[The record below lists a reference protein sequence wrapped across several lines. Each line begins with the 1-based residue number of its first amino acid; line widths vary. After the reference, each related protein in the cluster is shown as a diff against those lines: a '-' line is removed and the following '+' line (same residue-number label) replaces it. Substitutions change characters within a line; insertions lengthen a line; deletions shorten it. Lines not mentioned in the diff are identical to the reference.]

1 MDSLKI
7 GSDKSNS
14 LFEIELD
21 SYEQDEFLE
30 SLSKNT
36 TRKKRER
43 AKILTK
49 DDFGGA
55 LDKEEYVDALTDD
68 ERKKIENA
76 TDKKNQEQ
84 VKEDIKKG
92 KIKDWNDRVRGVK
105 KGTGSGTQD
114 TEQATEPNDEVRL
127 QEARNKQFINRLNK
141 WQQALNLIKVRNGG
155 KNSGSF
161 DTAVENIKSLMFAS
175 TKPFSLHRVGPTKTP
190 AYIKRLEIV
199 KETIQNLDKAL
210 AELLEESEK
219 EVETKVIR
227 NMAETSG
234 KMLRYIDNE
243 AGVAFEKGLVTTWAT
258 ILEYS
263 QGEYS
268 DVEVT
273 VDQKE
278 QLRQEE
284 EEKKEKA
291 KAEKEEEWKEK
302 RRKQLRK
309 QIQKEKQEEEQRKI
323 KEEKQEELGDI
334 ELKDLSET
342 TEKEKEKEREET
354 EEERI
359 ERTIR
364 GEIAERKAVESL
376 REQVKKAEA
385 EKKEKEKKEA
395 AEKKE
400 KAKNAAKEKKEKD
413 NKDKA
418 LKKEQKRI
426 EKRLEQIRGEVRK
439 EKKEEETEGVELDD
453 FSERIEGET
462 DEERE
467 IRKEDKEVILRFVA
481 EEKLRIAREKGKEDA
496 KQKAKE
502 EKENNKKEAQSK
514 REEEK
519 KKREADSFDINKLV
533 AVGRD
538 FASLRGNPSFVVSND
553 FLKQL
558 AVIQSMNGIVGE
570 KESDFSNLVFE
581 YEKDEGSVTVGT
593 GSETIQTDSSA
604 KEDKRLVLTGV
615 RMKSKG
621 RTWKAAPG
629 SGHKYETDEKS
640 VMWFLSFLGLTGKTL
655 DLEKIVTIKSLRI
668 GELEQRLK
676 DAHVAEDV
684 AKRVTAQFV
693 IAKYRLQG
701 EDGFSEDKSDIQR
714 YLYYVSQYNSQAVE
728 MVDGFYQPKM
738 TTNKGF
744 TPKEGETY
752 DLTLGEAGGEGF
764 ESLAGDLTK
773 AFLKLFIGKTRLT
786 FKGIYAVKTQA

>member
-43 AKILTK
+43 AKILTRS
-49 DDFGGA
+49 DFGGA
-55 LDKEEYVDALTDD
+55 LDKDEYADALT
-68 ERKKIENA
+68 EEEKSEIENA
-76 TDKKNQEQ
+76 KDKNE
-84 VKEDIKKG
+84 KERLKEGFKK
-92 KIKDWNDRVRGVK
+92 KKLNDWNDRVRGVK
-105 KGTGSGTQD
+105 KGTGDGTQD
-114 TEQATEPNDEVRL
+114 SEQTSGSNDEVRL
-127 QEARNKQFINRLNK
+127 QEARNKQFINRLNR

-190 AYIKRLEIV
+190 AYIKRLETV

-268 DVEVT
+268 EVEM
-273 VDQKE
+273 
-278 QLRQEE
+278 QESE
-284 EEKKEKA
+284 EEKEKREKA
-291 KAEKEEEWKEK
+291 E
-302 RRKQLRK
+302 
-309 QIQKEKQEEEQRKI
+309 
-323 KEEKQEELGDI
+323 
-334 ELKDLSET
+334 
-342 TEKEKEKEREET
+342 EKEREK
-354 EEERI
+354 
-359 ERTIR
+359 
-364 GEIAERKAVESL
+364 GEKERKK
-376 REQVKKAEA
+376 QVAAE
-385 EKKEKEKKEA
+385 EKER
-395 AEKKE
+395 
-400 KAKNAAKEKKEKD
+400 N
-413 NKDKA
+413 
-418 LKKEQKRI
+418 KRI
-426 EKRLEQIRGEVRK
+426 EKKKK
-439 EKKEEETEGVELDD
+439 EK
-453 FSERIEGET
+453 
-462 DEERE
+462 
-467 IRKEDKEVILRFVA
+467 
-481 EEKLRIAREKGKEDA
+481 
-496 KQKAKE
+496 QKE
-502 EKENNKKEAQSK
+502 EKKQGKELTK
-514 REEEK
+514 LEEIILTEEEK
-519 KKREADSFDINKLV
+519 EKIDLEINEERQKREAERFDINKLI
-533 AVGRD
+533 ADGKE

-570 KESDFSNLVFE
+570 KESDFSNMIFT
-581 YEKDEGSVTVGT
+581 YEKDEPAVSTETEMGT
-593 GSETIQTDSSA
+593 SLSESTAGGDRKLI
-604 KEDKRLVLTGV
+604 LTGV

-621 RTWKAAPG
+621 RTWKASPG

-640 VMWFLSFLGLTGKTL
+640 VMFFLSFLGLTGKTL
-655 DLEKIVTIKSLRI
+655 DLEKVVTIKSLRI
-668 GELEQRLK
+668 GEFEQRLK

-701 EDGFSEDKSDIQR
+701 EDGFSEDKRDIQR
-714 YLYYVSQYNSQAVE
+714 YLYYLSQYNSQAVE
-728 MVDGFYQPKM
+728 MVDGFLQPKM
-738 TTNKGF
+738 TQYKGSALE
-744 TPKEGETY
+744 EGETY
-752 DLTLGEAGGEGF
+752 DLTMGEAGGEGF

-773 AFLKLFIGKTRLT
+773 AFLKLFIGKTRLA
-786 FKGIYAVKTQA
+786 FKGIDTAKTQA

>member
-68 ERKKIENA
+68 ERKRIENA

-84 VKEDIKKG
+84 LKEDIKK
-92 KIKDWNDRVRGVK
+92 KKLNDWNDRVRGVK
-105 KGTGSGTQD
+105 KGTGDGTQD
-114 TEQATEPNDEVRL
+114 SEQTSGSNDEVRL

-175 TKPFSLHRVGPTKTP
+175 TKPFSLHRVGPAKTP
-190 AYIKRLEIV
+190 AYIKRLETV

-278 QLRQEE
+278 QAQRELKKKAAED
-284 EEKKEKA
+284 KEKA
-291 KAEKEEEWKEK
+291 
-302 RRKQLRK
+302 Q
-309 QIQKEKQEEEQRKI
+309 
-323 KEEKQEELGDI
+323 
-334 ELKDLSET
+334 
-342 TEKEKEKEREET
+342 
-354 EEERI
+354 
-359 ERTIR
+359 
-364 GEIAERKAVESL
+364 
-376 REQVKKAEA
+376 
-385 EKKEKEKKEA
+385 
-395 AEKKE
+395 
-400 KAKNAAKEKKEKD
+400 
-413 NKDKA
+413 KDKE

-426 EKRLEQIRGEVRK
+426 GKRLEQIRKEVRK
-439 EKKEEETEGVELDD
+439 DKKKEEETEGLQLEEL
-453 FSERIEGET
+453 SYVVGLT

-467 IRKEDKEVILRFVA
+467 QIEEDKEVIQRFA
-481 EEKLRIAREKGKEDA
+481 
-496 KQKAKE
+496 
-502 EKENNKKEAQSK
+502 
-514 REEEK
+514 EEEK
-519 KKREADSFDINKLV
+519 A
-533 AVGRD
+533 
-538 FASLRGNPSFVVSND
+538 
-553 FLKQL
+553 
-558 AVIQSMNGIVGE
+558 
-570 KESDFSNLVFE
+570 
-581 YEKDEGSVTVGT
+581 
-593 GSETIQTDSSA
+593 
-604 KEDKRLVLTGV
+604 
-615 RMKSKG
+615 
-621 RTWKAAPG
+621 
-629 SGHKYETDEKS
+629 
-640 VMWFLSFLGLTGKTL
+640 
-655 DLEKIVTIKSLRI
+655 
-668 GELEQRLK
+668 
-676 DAHVAEDV
+676 
-684 AKRVTAQFV
+684 
-693 IAKYRLQG
+693 
-701 EDGFSEDKSDIQR
+701 
-714 YLYYVSQYNSQAVE
+714 
-728 MVDGFYQPKM
+728 
-738 TTNKGF
+738 
-744 TPKEGETY
+744 
-752 DLTLGEAGGEGF
+752 
-764 ESLAGDLTK
+764 
-773 AFLKLFIGKTRLT
+773 
-786 FKGIYAVKTQA
+786 

>member
-43 AKILTK
+43 AKILTRS
-49 DDFGGA
+49 DFGGA
-55 LDKEEYVDALTDD
+55 LDKDEYADALT
-68 ERKKIENA
+68 EEEKSEIENA
-76 TDKKNQEQ
+76 KDKKE
-84 VKEDIKKG
+84 KERLKEGFKKK
-92 KIKDWNDRVRGVK
+92 KINDWNDRVRGVK

-190 AYIKRLEIV
+190 AYIKRLETV

-268 DVEVT
+268 EVEM
-273 VDQKE
+273 
-278 QLRQEE
+278 QESE
-284 EEKKEKA
+284 EEKEKREKA
-291 KAEKEEEWKEK
+291 A
-302 RRKQLRK
+302 
-309 QIQKEKQEEEQRKI
+309 
-323 KEEKQEELGDI
+323 
-334 ELKDLSET
+334 
-342 TEKEKEKEREET
+342 EKEREK
-354 EEERI
+354 
-359 ERTIR
+359 
-364 GEIAERKAVESL
+364 GEKERKK
-376 REQVKKAEA
+376 Q
-385 EKKEKEKKEA
+385 EA
-395 AEKKE
+395 AEEKE
-400 KAKNAAKEKKEKD
+400 RN
-413 NKDKA
+413 
-418 LKKEQKRI
+418 KRI
-426 EKRLEQIRGEVRK
+426 EKKKK
-439 EKKEEETEGVELDD
+439 EK
-453 FSERIEGET
+453 
-462 DEERE
+462 
-467 IRKEDKEVILRFVA
+467 
-481 EEKLRIAREKGKEDA
+481 
-496 KQKAKE
+496 QKE
-502 EKENNKKEAQSK
+502 EKKQGKEVTK
-514 REEEK
+514 LEEIILTEEEK
-519 KKREADSFDINKLV
+519 EKIDLEINEERQKREAERFDINKLI
-533 AVGRD
+533 ADGKE

-558 AVIQSMNGIVGE
+558 TVIQSMNGIVGE
-570 KESDFSNLVFE
+570 KESDFSNMIFT
-581 YEKDEGSVTVGT
+581 YEKDEPAVSTETEMGT
-593 GSETIQTDSSA
+593 SLSESTAGGDRKLI
-604 KEDKRLVLTGV
+604 LTGV

-621 RTWKAAPG
+621 RTWKAASG
-629 SGHKYETDEKS
+629 SGHKYEQDERY
-640 VMWFLSFLGLTGKTL
+640 VIEYLSTFGLTGKTMDSDKYEL
-655 DLEKIVTIKSLRI
+655 IKHCSIRDFEQLLRN
-668 GELEQRLK
+668 GM
-676 DAHVAEDV
+676 VAEDV
-684 AKRVTAQFV
+684 VKRVTAQFV

-714 YLYYVSQYNSQAVE
+714 YLYYLSQYNSQAVE

-773 AFLKLFIGKTRLT
+773 AFLKLFIGKTRLA
-786 FKGIYAVKTQA
+786 FKGIDTAKTQA

>member
-1 MDSLKI
+1 MESLKI

-14 LFEIELD
+14 LFEVEMD

-30 SLSKNT
+30 SLSKTT

-76 TDKKNQEQ
+76 ADKKKQEQ
-84 VKEDIKKG
+84 LKEDIKKG
-92 KIKDWNDRVRGVK
+92 KTKDWNDRVRGVK
-105 KGTGSGTQD
+105 KGTGSGTQG
-114 TEQATEPNDEVRL
+114 TEQANEPNDEVRL

-190 AYIKRLEIV
+190 AYIKRLETV

-268 DVEVT
+268 EVEM
-273 VDQKE
+273 
-278 QLRQEE
+278 QESE
-284 EEKKEKA
+284 EEKEKREKA
-291 KAEKEEEWKEK
+291 AEKE
-302 RRKQLRK
+302 R
-309 QIQKEKQEEEQRKI
+309 
-323 KEEKQEELGDI
+323 
-334 ELKDLSET
+334 
-342 TEKEKEKEREET
+342 
-354 EEERI
+354 
-359 ERTIR
+359 
-364 GEIAERKAVESL
+364 
-376 REQVKKAEA
+376 
-385 EKKEKEKKEA
+385 EKKEKEKKKQDA
-395 AEKKE
+395 AEEKE
-400 KAKNAAKEKKEKD
+400 RN
-413 NKDKA
+413 
-418 LKKEQKRI
+418 KRI
-426 EKRLEQIRGEVRK
+426 EKKKK
-439 EKKEEETEGVELDD
+439 EK
-453 FSERIEGET
+453 
-462 DEERE
+462 
-467 IRKEDKEVILRFVA
+467 
-481 EEKLRIAREKGKEDA
+481 
-496 KQKAKE
+496 QKE
-502 EKENNKKEAQSK
+502 EKKQGKEVTK
-514 REEEK
+514 LEEIILTEEEEEQIDLEINEERQ
-519 KKREADSFDINKLV
+519 KREAERFDINKLI
-533 AVGRD
+533 ADGKE

-570 KESDFSNLVFE
+570 KESDFSNMIFE
-581 YEKDEGSVTVGT
+581 YEKDEGSAPGGT
-593 GSETIQTDSSA
+593 GTETSQTDSSA

-621 RTWKAAPG
+621 RTWKAASE
-629 SGHKYETDEKS
+629 SGHKYEQDERY
-640 VMWFLSFLGLTGKTL
+640 VVEYLSNFGLTGKTMDSDKYEL
-655 DLEKIVTIKSLRI
+655 IRNCSIRDFEQLLRN
-668 GELEQRLK
+668 GM
-676 DAHVAEDV
+676 VAEDV
-684 AKRVTAQFV
+684 VKRVTAQFV

-701 EDGFSEDKSDIQR
+701 EDGFSEDKRDIQR
-714 YLYYVSQYNSQAVE
+714 YLYYVSQFNSQAVE
-728 MVDGFYQPKM
+728 RVDGFLQPKM
-738 TTNKGF
+738 TQYKGSALE
-744 TPKEGETY
+744 EGKTY
-752 DLTLGEAGGEGF
+752 DLTMGEAGGEGF

-773 AFLKLFIGKTRLT
+773 AFLKLFIGKTRLA
-786 FKGIYAVKTQA
+786 FKGIDTAKTKA

>member
-49 DDFGGA
+49 SDFGGA
-55 LDKEEYVDALTDD
+55 LDKDEYADALTEEEKSAIENVKDKK
-68 ERKKIENA
+68 EKEQLKEGFKSKKIN
-76 TDKKNQEQ
+76 
-84 VKEDIKKG
+84 
-92 KIKDWNDRVRGVK
+92 DWNDKVKGVK
-105 KGTGSGTQD
+105 KGTGDGTQD
-114 TEQATEPNDEVRL
+114 SEQTSGSNDEVRL

-190 AYIKRLEIV
+190 AYIKRLETV

-364 GEIAERKAVESL
+364 GEIAERKAVEFL
-376 REQVKKAEA
+376 REQVKKAE
-385 EKKEKEKKEA
+385 

-400 KAKNAAKEKKEKD
+400 KAKNAAKEKKEKAQ
-413 NKDKA
+413 KDKE

-426 EKRLEQIRGEVRK
+426 GKRLEQIRKEVRK
-439 EKKEEETEGVELDD
+439 DKKKEEETEGLQLEEL
-453 FSERIEGET
+453 SYVVGLT

-467 IRKEDKEVILRFVA
+467 QIEEDKEVIQRFA
-481 EEKLRIAREKGKEDA
+481 EEEKARKE
-496 KQKAKE
+496 
-502 EKENNKKEAQSK
+502 

-519 KKREADSFDINKLV
+519 EKAKKEDEKEKENAQKKREADSFGINKLV

-570 KESDFSNLVFE
+570 KESDFSNMIFT
-581 YEKDEGSVTVGT
+581 YEKDEPAVSTETEMGT
-593 GSETIQTDSSA
+593 SLSESTAGGDRKLI
-604 KEDKRLVLTGV
+604 LTGV

-621 RTWKAAPG
+621 RTWKAASG
-629 SGHKYETDEKS
+629 SGHKYESDERY
-640 VMWFLSFLGLTGKTL
+640 VDQYLSTFGLTGKTMDSDKYEL
-655 DLEKIVTIKSLRI
+655 IKHCSIRYFEQLLRN
-668 GELEQRLK
+668 GM
-676 DAHVAEDV
+676 VAEDV
-684 AKRVTAQFV
+684 VKRVTAQFV

-701 EDGFSEDKSDIQR
+701 EDGFSEDKRDIQR
-714 YLYYVSQYNSQAVE
+714 YLYYLSQYNSQAVE
-728 MVDGFYQPKM
+728 MVDGFLQPKM
-738 TTNKGF
+738 TQYKGSALE
-744 TPKEGETY
+744 EGKTY
-752 DLTLGEAGGEGF
+752 DLTMGEAGGEGF

-773 AFLKLFIGKTRLT
+773 AFLKLFIGKTRLA
-786 FKGIYAVKTQA
+786 FKGIDTAKTQA